1 VRRAPPGPTV
11 QGLIVAAGLGSR
23 LRPIA
28 PSKPLARV
36 GDKPLIQ
43 SVIESAAQGGV
54 GRFVVVTGYE
64 AKGLEG
70 FLAGLAR
77 ATGLVI
83 ETVRNPDWLKP
94 NGLSVVAA
102 RPLLEKRFVLMMA
115 DHLLEPAII
124 ADLLA
129 APARRGVTLAV
140 DRRLNNPLVDL
151 DDVTRVETDAA
162 GRILKIGKG
171 IAPYDAFDT
180 GVFLAGPM
188 LLDAVEED
196 LADGGTGSISG
207 GMTRLADRG
216 LAHTFDIGARFWLDI
231 DDPVAHGHAEQ
242 RLRA

>member
-1 VRRAPPGPTV
+1 MRRAPPGPSV

-28 PSKPLARV
+28 ASKPLARV
-36 GDKPLIQ
+36 GGTPLIQ

-64 AKGLEG
+64 AEGLEG
-70 FLAGLAR
+70 FLADLTAS
-77 ATGLVI
+77 TGIVI
-83 ETVRNPDWLKP
+83 ETVRNSDWLKP

-129 APARRGVTLAV
+129 APTKRGVTLAV

-151 DDVTRVETDAA
+151 DDVTRVETDTA

-171 IAPYDAFDT
+171 IEPYDAFDT

-188 LLDAVEED
+188 LLDAVEDD
-196 LADGGTGSISG
+196 LAEGGPGSISG

-216 LAHTFDIGARFWLDI
+216 LAHTFDIGARVWLDI
-231 DDPVAHGHAEQ
+231 DDPVAHGQAEQ